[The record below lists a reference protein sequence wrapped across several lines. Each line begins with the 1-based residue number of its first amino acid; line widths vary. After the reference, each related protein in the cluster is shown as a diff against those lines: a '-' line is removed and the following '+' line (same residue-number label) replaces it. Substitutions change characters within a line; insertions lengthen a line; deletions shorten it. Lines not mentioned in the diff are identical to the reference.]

1 MSFKGSATLPANRY
15 VEALAFKQTTH
26 NGVLHFIII
35 HEQNLDSRDR
45 SFHGEL
51 DGFSCLGRSHRR
63 LNGLYGFRARALS
76 GAPRA
81 FQLEPSAGGPST

>member
-35 HEQNLDSRDR
+35 HEQNLD
-45 SFHGEL
+45 
-51 DGFSCLGRSHRR
+51 
-63 LNGLYGFRARALS
+63 
-76 GAPRA
+76 
-81 FQLEPSAGGPST
+81 